1 MSKIGIIDIG
11 SNTFNLLVFC
21 TKQKEKLYNTEIFVG
36 IRKGTKKKII
46 NKNTVLKSISTLN
59 DFKNI
64 CKKFECQ
71 KIYVIATASLR
82 NAINKEKFIKEC
94 KKHTDLL
101 ISVISGE
108 TEANL
113 IYEGVSNN
121 IKKIK
126 NFVIVDIGG
135 ASTEF
140 IVVKNKKAV
149 FKKSYSFGSQSL
161 VQKFKPSDPIIEKEI
176 EIIKTYFKNNLTDLI
191 QSLRKHKVKNI
202 LGSSGSFNCISNIQ
216 NNNSNTK
223 SYQSIDTNFYKK
235 NISEKILKSTIIDR
249 EKIKGLSKM
258 RSENII
264 ITIILINF
272 LFENQIK
279 KIYTTE
285 SSLKE
290 GVLLNIFK
298 KNKKWQESLL

>member
-1 MSKIGIIDIG
+1 MSKVGIIDIG

-21 TKQKEKLYNTEIFVG
+21 TKKKEKLYNTEIFVG
-36 IRKGTKKKII
+36 IRKGTKKNII

-59 DFKNI
+59 GFKNI
-64 CKKFECQ
+64 CKKFDCK

-82 NAINKEKFIKEC
+82 NAINKEKFIEEC
-94 KKHTDLL
+94 KKHTNLL

-113 IYEGVSNN
+113 IFEGVTNSV
-121 IKKIK
+121 KTLK

-161 VQKFKPSDPIIEKEI
+161 LQKFKPSDPIIEKEI
-176 EIIKTYFKNNLTDLI
+176 EIIKTYFKNNLTDLVE
-191 QSLRKHKVKNI
+191 SLRKCKVQNI

-216 NNNSNTK
+216 NNNSTTK
-223 SYQSIDTNFYKK
+223 SYQSIDINFYKK
-235 NISEKILKSTIIDR
+235 NISEKILNSTIINR
-249 EKIKGLSKM
+249 KKIKGLSKM

-290 GVLLNIFK
+290 GVLLNIIK

>member
-11 SNTFNLLVFC
+11 SNTFNLLVSS
-21 TKQKEKLYNTEIFVG
+21 TQQKEKLFNKKTFVG
-36 IRKGTKKKII
+36 IRKGTKKNII
-46 NKNTVLKSISTLN
+46 NKKTIKKSLSTLN

-64 CKKFECQ
+64 CKKHNCK

-82 NAINKEKFIKEC
+82 NALNKKKFIEEC
-94 KKHTDLL
+94 KKKTNLL
-101 ISVISGE
+101 ITVISGE
-108 TEANL
+108 IEANL
-113 IYEGVSNN
+113 IYEGITNN

-126 NFVIVDIGG
+126 NFVIIDIGG

-149 FKKSYSFGSQSL
+149 FKKSYSFGSQSMI
-161 VQKFKPSDPIIEKEI
+161 QKFKPSDPINKKEI
-176 EIIKTYFKNNLTDLI
+176 QIIKTYFKKKLIDLVE
-191 QSLRKHKVKNI
+191 SLRKHKVKNI
-202 LGSSGSFNCISNIQ
+202 LGSSAHSTVSLIFKIIILLQ
-216 NNNSNTK
+216 KVIKALILIFTK
-223 SYQSIDTNFYKK
+223 KYFGK
-235 NISEKILKSTIIDR
+235 NIKSTIIDR

-290 GVLLNIFK
+290 GVLLNILK
-298 KNKKWQESLL
+298 QNKKWQESLL

>member
-1 MSKIGIIDIG
+1 M
-11 SNTFNLLVFC
+11 
-21 TKQKEKLYNTEIFVG
+21 
-36 IRKGTKKKII
+36 
-46 NKNTVLKSISTLN
+46 
-59 DFKNI
+59 
-64 CKKFECQ
+64 

-94 KKHTDLL
+94 KKHTELL

-149 FKKSYSFGSQSL
+149 FKKSYPFGSQSL
-161 VQKFKPSDPIIEKEI
+161 VQKFKPSDPIIEEEI

-191 QSLRKHKVKNI
+191 QSLRKYKVKI
-202 LGSSGSFNCISNIQ
+202 FW
-216 NNNSNTK
+216 
-223 SYQSIDTNFYKK
+223 DHPAH
-235 NISEKILKSTIIDR
+235 STVSLIF
-249 EKIKGLSKM
+249 K
-258 RSENII
+258 II
-264 ITIILINF
+264 ILLQKVIKALILIF
-272 LFENQIK
+272 TK
-279 KIYTTE
+279 KI
-285 SSLKE
+285 
-290 GVLLNIFK
+290 FRK
-298 KNKKWQESLL
+298 KY